1 LIKKT
6 PSQTYK
12 TILRFQ
18 NQAKANILFKV
29 IVNGKP
35 SVTSSTTGQ
44 RAHENGL
51 ITDFRYIKSSIME
64 KLFFFI
70 VFLLPRSIKT
80 GKVKSTN
87 LFLKLQIATI

>member
-12 TILRFQ
+12 TILKFQ

-35 SVTSSTTGQ
+35 SVTSSTKG
-44 RAHENGL
+44 
-51 ITDFRYIKSSIME
+51 I
-64 KLFFFI
+64 
-70 VFLLPRSIKT
+70 
-80 GKVKSTN
+80 
-87 LFLKLQIATI
+87 